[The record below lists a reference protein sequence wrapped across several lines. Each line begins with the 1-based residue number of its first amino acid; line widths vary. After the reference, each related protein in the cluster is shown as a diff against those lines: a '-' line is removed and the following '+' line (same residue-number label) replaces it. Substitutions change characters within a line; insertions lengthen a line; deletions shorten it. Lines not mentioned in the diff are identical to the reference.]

1 MSDVPGLVLETLKS
15 AKARGFK
22 LSCEEMVGRLLAA
35 LASAVPPGG
44 RVLELGTG
52 VGVGAAWL
60 VSGLEHRSDVTVLTL
75 ERDPE
80 LAAAAREFAW
90 PEWVEVRVADVEKEL
105 PELGRFDLIFA
116 DAEGG
121 KWSGLDLTV
130 SALQPSGMLV
140 VDDMDLSRYQSTKHR
155 ESVTRVRDT
164 ILSDPRLVAVDL
176 PVSSGIMVAAKRRD

>member
-1 MSDVPGLVLETLKS
+1 MSDVPDIVVEALKS
-15 AKARGFK
+15 AEARGFG
-22 LSCEEMVGRLLAA
+22 LSCEEMVGRLLAT

-52 VGVGAAWL
+52 AGVGAAWL
-60 VSGLEHRSDVTVLTL
+60 VSGLGQRSDVTVLTL

-90 PEWVEVRVADVEKEL
+90 PDWLEVRVADAEKEL
-105 PELGRFDLIFA
+105 PRLGRFDLVFA

-130 SALQPSGMLV
+130 SALQPSGILV
-140 VDDMDLSRYQSTKHR
+140 VDDMDLSRYQSAEHR
-155 ESVTRVRDT
+155 ASVTRVRDA
-164 ILSDPRLVAVDL
+164 ILSDPRLVAADL
-176 PVSSGIMVAAKRRD
+176 PVGSGIMVAARRRD